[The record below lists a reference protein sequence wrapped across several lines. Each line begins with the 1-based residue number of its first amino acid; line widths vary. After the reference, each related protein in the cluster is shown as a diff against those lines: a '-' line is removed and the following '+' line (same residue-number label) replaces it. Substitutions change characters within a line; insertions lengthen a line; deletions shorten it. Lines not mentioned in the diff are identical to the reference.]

1 MKQQVQLPP
10 VMMPASQTA
19 LFGVP
24 VALLLTQLP
33 APALRKAA
41 EDSPSTWTPVACGRL
56 GWSFMLPALA
66 WPSPGIWEVNQP
78 TEHVSLSLSVFI
90 SNNFK

>member
-1 MKQQVQLPP
+1 MGKVRRVGIMKQQVQLPP

-41 EDSPSTWTPVACGRL
+41 KIAQVLGLLWPVEDRDGVSCFQLWPGPV
-56 GWSFMLPALA
+56 LA
-66 WPSPGIWEVNQP
+66 FG
-78 TEHVSLSLSVFI
+78 
-90 SNNFK
+90 K